1 MFFPRGWCVVVLSGV
16 MLAGPAVAQN
26 YVAKK
31 ITFSGTTLNPAEL
44 LAASGL
50 KPGQTLGQKDIQAAA
65 QKLIDT
71 GMFSD
76 VQFSFDGVDLNYALK
91 PADGMQPVSY
101 LNFPWWD
108 DRALT
113 AAVAAKVPLFHGEIP
128 PESGMQQQVARA
140 LTELVGEKG
149 VTATVTGTP
158 REALG
163 GGKAAGIDYQIVAPP
178 VEVGSVHLSGVSAEW
193 ADPVLA
199 IQKAAVGE
207 DFDPATEATLE
218 AALRAIYH
226 RQGYLEM
233 TVNGY
238 AHGTPEVADGKVMVP
253 VSATVAEGAQYRVRG
268 MHFAGD
274 AVVTADEFN
283 RMAKL
288 HLADI
293 ANEDLLRGT
302 LAAMAV
308 EYKSRGYLRAKL
320 DAAPALDAKTRTV
333 DYTVSVVPGPEF
345 TMGTLGLVNVSDE
358 QKAEILKVWPLK
370 EGDPYNAVLV
380 AQFLVRY
387 KNELHSLD
395 GWSAAYK
402 AYEHEDTHVVDL
414 VVTFRP
420 GGPLQ

>member
-1 MFFPRGWCVVVLSGV
+1 
-16 MLAGPAVAQN
+16 MLAGPAVAQK

-31 ITFSGTTLNPAEL
+31 ITFSGTTLSQAEL

-50 KPGQTLGQKDIQAAA
+50 KPGETLGQQEIQAGA

-108 DRALT
+108 DQALT
-113 AAVAAKVPLFHGEIP
+113 ALLEAKVPLFHGEIP
-128 PESGMQQQVARA
+128 PESAMQQQVAAA
-140 LTELVGEKG
+140 LTELLAEKG

-158 REALG
+158 RAALG
-163 GGKAAGIDYQIVAPP
+163 GGKAGGIEYQIVAPP

-193 ADPVLA
+193 AEPVLA
-199 IQKAAVGE
+199 IQKAAEGQ

-233 TVNGY
+233 TVTGY
-238 AHGTPEVADGKVMVP
+238 AHGTPVMVDGKVWVP
-253 VSATVAEGAQYRVRG
+253 VSARVQEGAQYRVRG

-274 AVVTADEFN
+274 AVMTADEFSK
-283 RMAKL
+283 MAKL

-302 LAAMAV
+302 LAEISL
-308 EYKSRGYLRAKL
+308 EYRSKGYLRAKL
-320 DAAPALDAKTRTV
+320 DATPKLDAATRTV
-333 DYTVSVVPGPEF
+333 DYTVTVVPGPVF
-345 TMGTLGLVNVSDE
+345 TMGTLGLMNVSDE
-358 QKAEILKVWPLK
+358 QRAEVLKAWPLK
-370 EGDPYNAVLV
+370 EGDVYNAVLV
-380 AQFLVRY
+380 GQFLLKY
-387 KNELHSLD
+387 KEQLHSLD

-420 GGPLQ
+420 GGPMR